1 MHRKLTS
8 SDVNGIYS
16 FSVIYNY
23 TTLHQSKS
31 AKVRKNLMNIY
42 ANTLPC
48 LFVFTEYPKY
58 DWRRILGF
66 FEYCVQCT

>member
-8 SDVNGIYS
+8 SDVNVIYS
-16 FSVIYNY
+16 YSVIYNY
-23 TTLHQSKS
+23 TTLT
-31 AKVRKNLMNIY
+31 NIY

-48 LFVFTEYPKY
+48 LFVFMEYPKY

>member
-8 SDVNGIYS
+8 SDVNVIYS
-16 FSVIYNY
+16 YSVIHYY
-23 TTLHQSKS
+23 TTLHQIKP
-31 AKVRKNLMNIY
+31 MTNIY

-48 LFVFTEYPKY
+48 LFVFMEYLKY

>member
-8 SDVNGIYS
+8 SDVNVIYS
-16 FSVIYNY
+16 YSVIYNY
-23 TTLHQSKS
+23 TTLHQS
-31 AKVRKNLMNIY
+31 MTDIY

-48 LFVFTEYPKY
+48 LFVFMEYLKY